1 MGLLA
6 WLTQLERS
14 RRHGRYAGQMDA
26 FNKAAAALLPDDIAI
41 DCGANV
47 GKFTRVLAANGARVY
62 AFEPNPTAF
71 AELQKNTSDL
81 PNVTLFNAATT
92 TVPGSVRLY
101 FHKRAKQDP
110 LLHSVS
116 SSLLSEK
123 SNINPSDFCEVEG
136 VVLSDFIESL
146 GAPVTLLK
154 MDVEGAE
161 VELLNQLLDRGLH
174 SKIIQ
179 GFVEVHDRRVKALAE
194 PTAAL
199 RQRLVL
205 LGAEHIT
212 LDWR

>member
-6 WLTQLERS
+6 WLKQLDRS
-14 RRHGRYAGQMDA
+14 RRHRRYAGQMDA
-26 FNKAAAALLPDDIAI
+26 FNRAAAALLPGDIAI
-41 DCGANV
+41 DCGANI
-47 GKFTRVLAANGARVY
+47 GKFTRILAAGGARVY

-71 AELQKNTSDL
+71 AELQKNTADL

-92 TVPGSVRLY
+92 TAPGTVRLY
-101 FHKRAKQDP
+101 LHKRAKQDP

-116 SSLLSEK
+116 SSLLSAK
-123 SNINPSDFCEVEG
+123 SNINPDDFCDVDS
-136 VVLSDFIESL
+136 VVLSDFIEEL
-146 GAPVTLLK
+146 GAPVKLLK

-174 SKIIQ
+174 KQIVQ

-194 PTAAL
+194 PTRAL
-199 RQRLVL
+199 RQRLL
-205 LGAEHIT
+205 QLRAEHIT